1 MASLVNKKG
10 TYYAVFSISRK
21 KRWVKIGNI
30 PNKEARQILKKLELE
45 FIKGRLNLLEVTPPL
60 LYEYLQTYLD
70 YAVTNKAFRTIK
82 REHAV
87 IKALK
92 SFFGNTELKKI
103 DSLSIER
110 YKAKRIADGL
120 KASSINREI
129 EVLSYM
135 LSKALEWKYIVDKPK
150 IKKLKIPKSP
160 PKFLTVEEIQRLINY
175 SSNWLKPILV
185 ILRNTGMRIGE
196 LLSLNFSDIDMAN
209 KTITVR
215 STKTNDYRVIPM
227 NRELYTLLGILHA
240 HYINPRTQVVT
251 PRNSNQMEYV
261 ICFPDGGRINSIRTS
276 FNKACKYSGV
286 RATPHTLRHTFASHL
301 VMNGADLVTVKEL
314 LGHSQITTTM
324 IYSHVSEEHKS
335 KALEKLVTLGNYE

>member
-70 YAVTNKAFRTIK
+70 YAVTNKASRTIK

-150 IKKLKIPKSP
+150 IKKLKVPKLP
-160 PKFLTVEEIQRLINY
+160 PKYLTVDEIQWLIQC
-175 SSNWLKPILV
+175 SSNWLKPIIVL
-185 ILRNTGMRIGE
+185 LSNTGMRIGE
-196 LLSLNFSDIDMAN
+196 LLNLKFSYIDMTN
-209 KTITVR
+209 KAITVR
-215 STKTNDYRVIPM
+215 STKTNNYRLIPM
-227 NRELYTLLGILHA
+227 NKELYKLLGLLHA
-240 HYINPRTQVVT
+240 HYIDPRTQTVI
-251 PRNSNQMEYV
+251 PRSSKHMVYL
-261 ICFPDGGRINSIRTS
+261 ICYPDGKRIKSIRTS
-276 FNKACKYSGV
+276 FNKACKYAGIK
-286 RATPHTLRHTFASHL
+286 ATPHTLRHTFASHL
-301 VMNGADLVTVKEL
+301 IMNGADLVTVKEL
-314 LGHSQITTTM
+314 LGHTQISTTM
-324 IYSHVSEEHKS
+324 IYTHLTEDHLARGV
-335 KALEKLVTLGNYE
+335 EKLKW